1 MNRVD
6 FSTVINIIIENCR
19 ENMYTTRNR
28 ERPYSQNDL
37 VTDIFIDHYEES
49 SETIYSNSAIS
60 RWIKG
65 NRPIPAAI
73 VNFYRKNGSEIIGD
87 SFQEN
92 CFEIVFDINKLY
104 EDLLSLVRND
114 YSLSENL
121 KKEIF

>member
-1 MNRVD
+1 MQRVD
-6 FSTVINIIIENCR
+6 FSTVIKIIIENCR

-73 VNFYRKNGSEIIGD
+73 VNFYRDNGPEIIGD

-92 CFEIVFDINKLY
+92 CL
-104 EDLLSLVRND
+104 
-114 YSLSENL
+114 
-121 KKEIF
+121 